1 MTFPLF
7 KSFYKLRQFNVLNSF
22 FVSSEHT
29 FWENKFSR
37 QEECFSRRKRTN
49 VLSFD
54 PFLSLFCCFS
64 FFCEWCVENV
74 WTRIGPRGKCCAIL
88 VSSHVFSHQKI
99 SRTKSGQMKNY
110 TMIFSLLLNC
120 CFNWIWF
127 HHTFLFTSCCL
138 VDQLSVWETIC
149 DTLPHSSYQNFWFK
163 IPLSAPTQVFQ
174 ECWSGV
180 PLPPDENLARLK
192 DFGFV
197 LVLSTCPHPGK

>member
-7 KSFYKLRQFNVLNSF
+7 KSFYKLRQFNALNSF

-74 WTRIGPRGKCCAIL
+74 WTWIGPRGKCCAIL
-88 VSSHVFSHQKI
+88 VSSHVYHARSLDKWKI
-99 SRTKSGQMKNY
+99 IRWYFHYCLIAVSIEFDFIILSSSR
-110 TMIFSLLLNC
+110 
-120 CFNWIWF
+120 
-127 HHTFLFTSCCL
+127 
-138 VDQLSVWETIC
+138 
-149 DTLPHSSYQNFWFK
+149 
-163 IPLSAPTQVFQ
+163 
-174 ECWSGV
+174 
-180 PLPPDENLARLK
+180 LAA
-192 DFGFV
+192 
-197 LVLSTCPHPGK
+197 